1 MDEEILREKVFRHL
15 VELMDKLDEKKRIW
29 MKDAIGM
36 LTVFKEEKIL
46 FKSGII
52 TDIGDWEEV
61 YTRQTIDEAI
71 KEFQDKKNWQKWTTI
86 APALIADLER
96 SENIAKEVAKKHGV
110 NLQMVV
116 DRTRAHFVAEI
127 DGWNLECDELLRQTY
142 KHVDAMYE
150 AWGLFLTWLHG
161 KERLKIV
168 RNTHP

>member
-1 MDEEILREKVFRHL
+1 MDEEILREKVNRHL
-15 VELMDKLDEKKRIW
+15 EELLDKLDEKKRIW

-36 LTVFKEEKIL
+36 VTSSKEAEI
-46 FKSGII
+46 FIKSGII

-61 YTRQTIDEAI
+61 YTRQTIDETI

-142 KHVDAMYE
+142 KHVDAMFE
-150 AWGLFLTWLHG
+150 AWGLFLAWLHG

-168 RNTHP
+168 RNTPP